1 MKVRFIFP
9 FLGENKVTVN
19 EDLQIGFFHIN
30 EYWKSPSEFLSFYQK
45 FNLME
50 EYFLSKGIK
59 DLLNE
64 QNAELLVPFIAFEN
78 YDKISPKSFPALC
91 ELIFNLFPFLIER
104 ISEYHHENKSSEGII
119 ERGRRII
126 CGIASDIH
134 LPLIDLN
141 DSHGEIFSHFD
152 KLVQSKDFSRFQNAL
167 LYWRFSY
174 EREDFI
180 DSVLDLAISIESI
193 FAVSDEQS
201 LKIPIFVYHFLKND
215 RYSSLQTVYKLY
227 QLRNT
232 IIHGNELPVITSQ
245 QRFEMINVVA
255 QILKKVIS
263 NEKLPKS
270 KDLET
275 DVYELYHQGL

>member
-19 EDLQIGFFHIN
+19 EDLEIGFFHISK
-30 EYWKSPSEFLSFYQK
+30 YWKNPSEFLSFYEK
-45 FNLME
+45 FNLVD

-64 QNAELLVPFIAFEN
+64 RNKELVVPFIAFEN

-104 ISEYHHENKSSEGII
+104 MSEHHQENKSSEGII
-119 ERGRRII
+119 DRGRRII
-126 CGIASDIH
+126 YGIASDIR
-134 LPLIDLN
+134 LPLIEFN
-141 DSHGEIFSHFD
+141 DSHGEIFTHLD
-152 KLVQSKDFSRFQNAL
+152 KLVQSKDFRRFQNAL

-180 DSVLDLAISIESI
+180 DSILDLAISIESI

-201 LKIPIFVYHFLKND
+201 LKIPIFVYHFLKHD

-255 QILKKVIS
+255 RILKKVIS
-263 NEKLPKS
+263 DEKLPKS
-270 KDLET
+270 KDLEAE
-275 DVYELYHQGL
+275 VYELYHKGL

>member
-1 MKVRFIFP
+1 MEVKFIFP
-9 FLGENKVTVN
+9 FLGANKVTKN
-19 EDLQIGFFHIN
+19 EGLQIGFFHIN
-30 EYWKSPSEFLSFYQK
+30 KYWKNPSEFMNFYEK
-45 FNLME
+45 FNLTQ
-50 EYFLSKGIK
+50 EYFLSKGFK
-59 DLLNE
+59 DSLNE
-64 QNAELLVPFIAFEN
+64 KNEELLIPFIAFEN
-78 YDKISPKSFPALC
+78 YNTISPKSFPALC

-104 ISEYHHENKSSEGII
+104 ISENHQQNKSSKGII

-126 CGIASDIH
+126 YGIPSDIH
-134 LPLIDLN
+134 LPLIELN
-141 DSHGEIFSHFD
+141 DSHSEIFAHFN
-152 KLVQSKDFSRFQNAL
+152 KLVQSKDFRRFQNAL

-180 DSVLDLAISIESI
+180 DSILDLAISIESI

-227 QLRNT
+227 QLRNS
-232 IIHGNELPVITSQ
+232 IIHGNDLPVITSR

-263 NEKLPKS
+263 DEKLPKS

-275 DVYELYHQGL
+275 DVYELYHKDL